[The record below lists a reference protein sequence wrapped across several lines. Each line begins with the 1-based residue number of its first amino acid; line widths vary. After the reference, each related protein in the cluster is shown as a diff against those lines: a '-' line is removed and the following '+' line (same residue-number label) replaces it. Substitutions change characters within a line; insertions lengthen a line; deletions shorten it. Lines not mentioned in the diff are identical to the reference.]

1 MAHQS
6 VKHCDHSQAISKQ
19 RKTLASNWLLEIVGS
34 FPERPAFGDD
44 KVSVLTRTYKH
55 KPLRKAKW
63 LSAIT
68 ILIAPVWP
76 DV

>member
-1 MAHQS
+1 MTQQS
-6 VKHCDHSQAISKQ
+6 FKHCDHSQAISNQ
-19 RKTLASNWLLEIVGS
+19 RKTLVSNWLLEIVGG
-34 FPERPAFGDD
+34 FPERPALGDD
-44 KVSVLTRTYKH
+44 KVGVLTRTYKH

-68 ILIAPVWP
+68 MLIAPVWP